1 MEIIKL
7 DNCDIIINDYEL
19 EDLILILF
27 SLYNNEEEYLRN
39 LL

>member
-7 DNCDIIINDYEL
+7 ENCEITIDDYKL

-27 SLYNNEEEYLRN
+27 SLYNNEEDQLCN